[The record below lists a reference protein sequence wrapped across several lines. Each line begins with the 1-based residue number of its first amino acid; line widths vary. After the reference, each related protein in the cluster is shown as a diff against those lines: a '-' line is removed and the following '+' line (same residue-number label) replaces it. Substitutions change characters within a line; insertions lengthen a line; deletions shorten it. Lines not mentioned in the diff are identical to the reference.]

1 MVETSIN
8 KETGLAIIVL
18 KPNNSA
24 SWQFNMIIVGYLA
37 FILFI
42 VSCYFAMLGLW
53 LVFPFAGMEVV
64 LLITCIYLRLRANF
78 TIEVLTIDADTV
90 LIERGRNRPEKSWKY
105 QRFLTKV
112 FVKDPVINGH
122 PKKIFISSHG
132 EDLEV
137 GSFLNNSDKELL
149 IKELQTTVRA

>member
-8 KETGLAIIVL
+8 KETGLATIVL

-37 FILFI
+37 FILFL
-42 VSCYFAMLGLW
+42 VSSYFAMLGLW

-64 LLITCIYLRLRANF
+64 LLIVCIYLRLRANF
-78 TIEVLTIDADTV
+78 TIEVLTIDEDTV
-90 LIERGRNRPEKSWKY
+90 LVERGRKHPEKSWKY
-105 QRFLTKV
+105 QRFFTKV
-112 FVKDPVINGH
+112 LVKDPAVKGH

-132 EDLEV
+132 KDLEV
-137 GSFLNNSDKELL
+137 GSFLNSSDKEIL
-149 IKELQTTVRA
+149 IKDLKIAVYS